1 MARTHTAYQIEAEQA
16 LYHTLYIVTPRDITG
31 RCLKTLASNS
41 KKAACVHMVQID
53 NRIQR
58 TNRLWK
64 ALINMHSLHDL
75 RIRTKNDTVVGAW
88 IEPLNNILWS
98 VYKF

>member
-1 MARTHTAYQIEAEQA
+1 MPE
-16 LYHTLYIVTPRDITG
+16 
-31 RCLKTLASNS
+31 TLASNS
-41 KKAACVHMVQID
+41 KKAAYVHMVQID

-88 IEPLNNILWS
+88 IEPLNIILWS
-98 VYKF
+98 VYNFRPFQLTDDLLITVKVIFD